1 MKVTNVRKLKS
12 EHPVKVLDM
21 FVDDGYLQGG
31 KPNMPD
37 VDCDYQSNRRQE
49 VKAYYE
55 TRYNHDGKQR
65 VFSAGTMTTLKAK
78 AVLS

>member
-37 VDCDYQSNRRQE
+37 VC
-49 VKAYYE
+49 
-55 TRYNHDGKQR
+55 
-65 VFSAGTMTTLKAK
+65 
-78 AVLS
+78 